1 MNLVTVLALVAAFV
15 FAGLA
20 LYFQRQLDTLERL
33 HAAYRERREAAQTLL
48 NRIGPIINT
57 ALDLDAVIETVA
69 TYIVEATQAQSG
81 AVFLLDPDDQTLQ
94 ARSVV
99 GFFPPL
105 HVPQC
110 EGVTRRG
117 YDPEIIKRDRFNVG
131 VGLIGFVAETGNSL
145 LISDAWAD
153 PRVPKDAKNFATV
166 DSILSVPLRI
176 RQNILGVMVL
186 VNRRGRRSFSDRD
199 VLTAEHLAEQ
209 GALAVDIVRFY
220 RRQAEQ
226 QRLQQELL
234 VAKEFQ
240 RMLLPREFPQV
251 EGLEIAA
258 FSKSALEVG
267 GDYYDFIWVDPT
279 HLGIAIVDVSG
290 KGIPGAL
297 VMAAL
302 RSTLR
307 AEAPGDLSPKSVLKR
322 VNRRI
327 LEDTQTSV
335 FATMIYGIIDV
346 PSRRLKIVRA
356 GHEPIVSMNRSDAEA
371 RLLKPKGIALGLVG
385 DEMFDILEE
394 CEMGLVEGETVLLY
408 TDGVIEASNEERA
421 EYGMQRFLD
430 TVRGS
435 LSVSPGEQIER
446 ILADIQDFTGGI
458 PQQDDITMVAVKV
471 LRGASEPSAT
481 VKKGM
486 EESQNGEEPLA
497 KSA

>member
-1 MNLVTVLALVAAFV
+1 MNLVTAVTLVAAFV

-81 AVFLLDPDDQTLQ
+81 AVFLLDPEDQTLQ

-105 HVPQC
+105 HVAEC
-110 EGVTRRG
+110 AGLTRRG
-117 YDPEIIKRDRFNVG
+117 YDPEIVKRDRFSVG

-166 DSILSVPLRI
+166 DSIVAVPLRI
-176 RQNILGVMVL
+176 RQNILGVMAL

-199 VLTAEHLAEQ
+199 VQTAEHLAEQ

-220 RRQAEQ
+220 RHQAEQ
-226 QRLQQELL
+226 QRIRQELL

-240 RMLLPREFPQV
+240 QMLLPREFPKV
-251 EGLEIAA
+251 EGLDIAA
-258 FSKSALEVG
+258 FNKSALEVG

-307 AEAPGDLSPKSVLKR
+307 AEAPGDLSPKSVLER
-322 VNRRI
+322 INRRI
-327 LEDTQTSV
+327 LEDTRENV
-335 FATMIYGIIDV
+335 FVTMIYGILDV
-346 PSRRLKIVRA
+346 PNRRLKIVRA
-356 GHEPIVSMNRSDAEA
+356 GHEPLVSISRSDAEP

-385 DEMFDILEE
+385 DDLFGILEE
-394 CEMGLVEGETVLLY
+394 TEMDLIEGETVLFY
-408 TDGVIEASNEERA
+408 TDGVIEAINEARD
-421 EYGMQRFLD
+421 EYGLRRFLE
-430 TVRGS
+430 TVRS
-435 LSVSPGEQIER
+435 ALSRSPREQIDLV
-446 ILADIQDFTGGI
+446 LADIQDFTGGI
-458 PQQDDITMVAVKV
+458 PQQDDITMVSVKV
-471 LRGASEPSAT
+471 LSGAGEKTAAW
-481 VKKGM
+481 
-486 EESQNGEEPLA
+486 EEGAGDSPTGQEPLA